1 MLVRQAVVR
10 DFVEDDLARLMPE
23 GATIVLVF
31 AAPRH
36 FESPRMAEVLR
47 RSFPGARC
55 LGASTAGEIASDGV
69 SEDSAVVTAVRFDHT
84 SCAVAQ
90 TDLAGLEDSR
100 AAGERLAAA
109 LPREGLKTV
118 LLFSQGV
125 AVNGSDVIAGINSV
139 LGTDVLLTGGLAG
152 DYGAFTRTYTL
163 LDGAVSDRCMLALGL
178 YGDRLRV
185 SHGSFGGWQAFGP
198 VRQATRAQGNVLFEL
213 DGAPALEVYKRYLG
227 EYAEGLPASGLLFPF
242 ALLSA
247 DRQDSGLIRTLLGVD
262 HATGSL
268 TLAGDVPEGAY
279 LRLMHASTEALVDGA
294 EAAAQA
300 ASEMLSGSPGLA
312 LLVSCVGRKLVMGDR
327 VDEEIEAVGAVFGQG
342 CVLAGFYSNG
352 EVSPLFGSTD
362 CRLHNQTMTITGLT
376 EA

>member
-1 MLVRQAVVR
+1 MQVRQKVVR
-10 DFVEDDLARLMPE
+10 DFATEDLADLMPS
-23 GATIVLVF
+23 GADLVMVF

-36 FESPRMAEVLR
+36 FESSLMSEALA
-47 RSFPGARC
+47 RSFPGAQII
-55 LGASTAGEIASDGV
+55 GASTAGEIGSAGV
-69 SEDSAVVTAVRFDHT
+69 SEDSAVVTAVHFDHT
-84 SCAVAQ
+84 KFAIAQ
-90 TDLAGLEDSR
+90 TDLMGLEDSR
-100 AAGERLAAA
+100 ASGARLASA
-109 LPREGLKTV
+109 LPKDGLKAA

-125 AVNGSDVIAGINSV
+125 AVNGSDVIAGITGV
-139 LGTDVLLTGGLAG
+139 LGKDVLLTGGLAG

-163 LDGAVSDRCMLALGL
+163 LDGDVSDHRMILVGL
-178 YGDRLRV
+178 YGERLHI

-198 VRQATRAQGNVLFEL
+198 VRQATRAEGNVLFEL

-227 EYAEGLPASGLLFPF
+227 DYAEGLPASGLLFPF
-242 ALLSA
+242 ALLST
-247 DRQDSGLIRTLLGVD
+247 DRQDSGLIRTLLAVD
-262 HATGSL
+262 HASGSL
-268 TLAGDVPEGAY
+268 TLAGDVPQGAF

-300 ASEMLSGSPGLA
+300 ASDMLSGQPGLA
-312 LLVSCVGRKLVMGDR
+312 ILVSCVGRKLVMGDR

-362 CRLHNQTMTITGLT
+362 CKLHNQTMTITGLT